1 MPNAY
6 KSNEDCKL
14 AHIQLQSK
22 HRNKDKIIYKSLKKV
37 TRNYWSKVGKSAAK
51 TNASKKK
58 TIKRV

>member
-37 TRNYWSKVGKSAAK
+37 TRNYWSKVGK
-51 TNASKKK
+51 
-58 TIKRV
+58 